1 MIQLTTEIIR
11 AGTGCTAA
19 RAANWLGPI
28 QQTCERFDIDTPQ
41 RVAAFL
47 AQVGHE
53 SGGLQFVREIWGPT
67 QAQARYEG
75 RKDLG
80 NVQPGDGK
88 RFMGRGIIQI
98 TGRSNYAQ
106 VRDGLRKVVDGVPD
120 FIAEPVQL
128 EMLPWAALSAGWF
141 WDSRRLNAYA
151 DSGDFITMTKR
162 INGGL
167 NGIEDRQRLLAAA
180 CKALGVTWEP

>member
-1 MIQLTTEIIR
+1 MIQLTTEILR
-11 AGTGCTAA
+11 AATGCTAA
-19 RAANWLGPI
+19 RAATWLGPL

-41 RVAAFL
+41 RVAGFL
-47 AQVGHE
+47 PQLGHE

-67 QAQARYEG
+67 AAQARYEG

-88 RFMGRGIIQI
+88 KYMGRGLIQI

-106 VRDGLRKVVDGVPD
+106 VRDGLQKVIDGVPD
-120 FIAEPVQL
+120 FIEVPAEL
-128 EMLPWAALSAGWF
+128 ERIPWAALSAGWF
-141 WDSRRLNAYA
+141 WQSRRLNQYA

-167 NGIEDRQRLLAAA
+167 NGLEDRQRLLAGAVR
-180 CKALGVTWEP
+180 ALGIKWPS